1 MGSIWSNAVCVLGW
15 LVIVTGSQ
23 KVAVYWGGVDME
35 QRCLCTGVGSIWS
48 NAVCVLG
55 WLVIITGSQKV
66 AKNTEQRCLCTGVGS
81 ICGLKSVP
89 EIILF
94 KMVEKLRQH
103 NSFQEL

>member
-1 MGSIWSNAVCVLGW
+1 
-15 LVIVTGSQ
+15 
-23 KVAVYWGGVDME
+23 ME

-89 EIILF
+89 EIGLGLELGLGTLSVYCGGVD
-94 KMVEKLRQH
+94 MRTEKRARDCFVQDG
-103 NSFQEL
+103 